1 MNYNFKQLTH
11 SGIQSLKPYVPGK
24 SLTDLAKT
32 LGSQEIIKL
41 ASNENV
47 LGCSP
52 QALAAVH
59 NLNQEDS
66 SIYPTSMSHPMRSE
80 LAKHLGIDADMLT
93 ISNGSDLLIGLLIT
107 CFALQSDKHILTH
120 DYAFVS
126 YAIQAKVYGVPVV
139 STPTNNWE
147 VDIDAMIDAC
157 NKKTAI
163 IFLANPNNPTGTLI
177 KHQEIKRLVESIPQQ
192 TILVVDEAYYDYAKD
207 AYEGSSIDLLKNHP
221 NLVVMRTFSKAYGL
235 AGYRIGYIASCP
247 EISSLVYSIQLPF
260 SVNIAAMSAASAAL
274 KDQAFIQRTIDMNY
288 QGLHQL
294 KEGLNK
300 LGINYI
306 PSHANFIT
314 INCDKDASII
324 ANELEKSGIIVR
336 PLAPCGMPCYLRI
349 TIGTQKQN
357 AKVLESLAQIYTRV
371 Y

>member
-11 SGIQSLKPYVPGK
+11 PGIQSLKPYVPGK

-32 LGSQEIIKL
+32 LGEQEIIKL

-47 LGCSP
+47 LGCSEK
-52 QALAAVH
+52 ALAALH

-66 SIYPTSMSHPMRSE
+66 STYPTSISHPMRAE
-80 LAKHLGIDADMLT
+80 LAKHLGIDTDMLT

-107 CFALQSDKHILTH
+107 CFALHSDKHILTH

-126 YAIQAKVYGVPVV
+126 YSIQAKVYGVPVV

-147 VDIDAMIDAC
+147 VDIDAMINAC
-157 NKKTAI
+157 NEKTAI

-177 KHQEIKRLVESIPQQ
+177 KHQEIKRLIESIPKQ

-207 AYEGSSIDLLKNHP
+207 AYEGSSIDLLQEHP

-274 KDQAFIQRTIDMNY
+274 RDQDFIQRTIDMNF
-288 QGLHQL
+288 QGLRQL
-294 KEGLNK
+294 EEGLNG

-314 INCDKDASII
+314 VDCGKDGGII
-324 ANELEKSGIIVR
+324 ANELEKDGIIVR
-336 PLAPCGMPCYLRI
+336 PLAPYTMDNYVRI
-349 TIGTQKQN
+349 TIGTQEQN
-357 AKVLESLAQIYTRV
+357 ARVLQSLAKIYS
-371 Y
+371 